1 MKRVVVRVSDT
12 YSMDSAAAAIL
23 KLYGYLTF
31 VESFRSFSII
41 TFDCPEKYSSG
52 LLDKLNA
59 LGPVKQCTWD
69 ADDKFSTAPDEGATL
84 TVETDDTL
92 AVNTSGETSATRNT
106 RNLTTSGS
114 GTIYVKVQILVDKTY
129 TYMAVV
135 LVDHFLYMQTNL
147 DLLKVVHI
155 HLINQIP
162 QTLHTH

>member
-1 MKRVVVRVSDT
+1 MKRVVVRVSDN

-69 ADDKFSTAPDEGATL
+69 ADDKFSTAPDEGAT
-84 TVETDDTL
+84 
-92 AVNTSGETSATRNT
+92 
-106 RNLTTSGS
+106 
-114 GTIYVKVQILVDKTY
+114 
-129 TYMAVV
+129 
-135 LVDHFLYMQTNL
+135 
-147 DLLKVVHI
+147 
-155 HLINQIP
+155 
-162 QTLHTH
+162 

>member
-1 MKRVVVRVSDT
+1 MKRVVVRVSDY
-12 YSMDSAAAAIL
+12 YSMDSGAAAIL

-84 TVETDDTL
+84 NVETDDTL
-92 AVNTSGETSATRNT
+92 AGNTSGESSATRNT

-114 GTIYVKVQILVDKTY
+114 GTIYVKVQNIIR
-129 TYMAVV
+129 
-135 LVDHFLYMQTNL
+135 F
-147 DLLKVVHI
+147 
-155 HLINQIP
+155 
-162 QTLHTH
+162 